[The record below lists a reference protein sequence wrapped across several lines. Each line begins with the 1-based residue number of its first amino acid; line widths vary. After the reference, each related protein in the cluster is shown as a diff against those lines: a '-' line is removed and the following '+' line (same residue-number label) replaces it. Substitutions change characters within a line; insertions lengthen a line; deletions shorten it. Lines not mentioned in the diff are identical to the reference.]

1 MARSGLQE
9 VTGILDVLQTW
20 NWDVVIPNIP
30 GTAGGDTRD
39 LTYKCVSSA
48 IPGSSVEQVKLEAH
62 GVQLNFAG
70 RRIWTQTWDATF
82 VESRDSSTRG
92 KMMGW
97 LEMMRS
103 WANNNGSY
111 KSQYAKTVELTLY
124 DDLPQ
129 AVREIKLINAFPTA
143 IGEVTL
149 DNSSGIIQYAVTF
162 SYDYTEEK

>member
-1 MARSGLQE
+1 MRSGLQE

-20 NWDVVIPNIP
+20 NWDVVIPNVP
-30 GTAGGDTRD
+30 GSNGDTRT

-48 IPGSSVEQVKLEAH
+48 IPGSSVEQVKLENK
-62 GVQLNFAG
+62 GIQLNFAG
-70 RRIWTQTWDATF
+70 RRLWTQTWDATF

-92 KMMGW
+92 MMIGW

-103 WANNNGSY
+103 WENNSGSY

-129 AVREIKLINAFPTA
+129 ASREIQLINAFPLSM
-143 IGEVTL
+143 GDVTL
-149 DNSSGIIQYAVTF
+149 DNAAGIIQYSVSF
-162 SYDYTEEK
+162 SYDFTKEK